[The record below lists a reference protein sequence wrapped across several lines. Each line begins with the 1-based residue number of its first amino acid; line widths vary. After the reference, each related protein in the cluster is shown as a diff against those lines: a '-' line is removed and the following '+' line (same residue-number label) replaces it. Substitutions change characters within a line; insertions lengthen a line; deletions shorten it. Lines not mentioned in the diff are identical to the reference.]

1 MSRLSSPTRSLTRPI
16 LVTCLAVLLLGGAPD
31 PAAAA
36 GASPAGP
43 TRRAADSGRSP
54 VFQRPAVPQPPEG
67 DLPVDYIAPIVAP
80 VTDPFR
86 PPATPYGP
94 GNRGIEYATVPGSPV
109 VAAADGS
116 VTFAGRVAGSL
127 HVTVQHAD
135 GVRTTASFL
144 ATASVVAGTRVV
156 QGQVIGTTADR
167 LHVSARRGDVYF
179 DPASLWGGGRP
190 HVYLVPLDGGRTTAD
205 GAPGWGSGG
214 PSGYA
219 RTSAL
224 QHRWVRTTTLT
235 RVHPR
240 SPPAPDPGFVE
251 P

>member
-1 MSRLSSPTRSLTRPI
+1 
-16 LVTCLAVLLLGGAPD
+16 VA
-31 PAAAA
+31 
-36 GASPAGP
+36 
-43 TRRAADSGRSP
+43 
-54 VFQRPAVPQPPEG
+54 AVPPPPDG
-67 DLPVDYIAPIVAP
+67 DAVHYIAPIVAP
-80 VTDPFR
+80 VVDPFR
-86 PPATPYGP
+86 PPTTPYGP

-116 VTFAGRVAGSL
+116 VTFAGQVAGSL

-135 GVRTTASFL
+135 GVRVTASFL
-144 ATASVVAGTRVV
+144 ATASVVAGAQVV
-156 QGQVIGTTADR
+156 QGQVIGTTAER

-179 DPASLWGGGRP
+179 DPASLWGGGPP
-190 HVYLVPLDGGRTTAD
+190 HVYLVPLDGRLPLRGTAAD
-205 GAPGWGSGG
+205 GRPRWGSGG
-214 PSGYA
+214 PPGYA

>member
-1 MSRLSSPTRSLTRPI
+1 VAARL
-16 LVTCLAVLLLGGAPD
+16 
-31 PAAAA
+31 PAAPARPA
-36 GASPAGP
+36 GAE
-43 TRRAADSGRSP
+43 P
-54 VFQRPAVPQPPEG
+54 VG
-67 DLPVDYIAPIVAP
+67 YIAPIVAP
-80 VTDPFR
+80 VVDPFR

-109 VAAADGS
+109 VAAADGT
-116 VTFAGRVAGSL
+116 VVFAGQVAGSL
-127 HVTVQHAD
+127 HVTVRHAD
-135 GVRTTASFL
+135 GVRITASFL
-144 ATASVVAGTRVV
+144 ATALVVAGAPVV
-156 QGQVIGTTADR
+156 QGQAIGTTADR

-179 DPASLWGGGRP
+179 DPASLWGGGPPR
-190 HVYLVPLDGGRTTAD
+190 VYLVPLDGGRTAAD
-205 GAPGWGSGG
+205 GPSRWGSGG